1 MATVSL
7 AGNPIWRELNEAE
20 EIDELN
26 IRAEQRSREEELVLS
41 SEISPEK
48 FSKELFRR
56 VKDPDKWSTFTE
68 AYSVLISEMP
78 EFNLKARGIKP
89 TDYLQQCTEWIE
101 NKIGAGNHSWIRRR
115 RG

>member
-1 MATVSL
+1 MVSL

-20 EIDELN
+20 GLHESKIM
-26 IRAEQRSREEELVLS
+26 AEQRRKEKEMVLS

-48 FSKELFRR
+48 FSKELLRR
-56 VKDPDKWSTFTE
+56 MKNSNEWGAFTGP
-68 AYSVLISEMP
+68 YSILISEMP

-101 NKIGAGNHSWIRRR
+101 NKIGAGHHSWIRRR